1 MGAVLPKTGIWAVPP
16 GSLESEQNR
25 MSCTAG
31 QRVQNGVIQLDV
43 MANLSTFSLLTDPLK
58 ETP

>member
-1 MGAVLPKTGIWAVPP
+1 
-16 GSLESEQNR
+16 

-43 MANLSTFSLLTDPLK
+43 MDNLNTFSLLTGPLK
-58 ETP
+58 ETS